1 MSKDKPEVGDVWI
14 DKNDNKLYIVSIKSD
29 IVFCIQAS
37 NGVILCQKLK
47 EYFKYYTYL
56 GEGKANINDL
66 FEI

>member
-1 MSKDKPEVGDVWI
+1 MKVGDVWQ

-37 NGVILCQKLK
+37 NGVILSQKLK

-56 GEGKANINDL
+56 GKSKANINDL
-66 FEI
+66 FEVQDD